1 MPNKVKISIDSHRLN
16 SPDPTTGEALYALAG
31 IGPRKD
37 LFREVD
43 GEEVDQPIP
52 RDGTVIDLVEDES
65 FYSDRVFTIIV
76 NTEDKEVTERQQSFD
91 DLVLLAFNPLPT
103 GPNVGFTITY
113 RKGPRANHKGSV
125 VEGGSV
131 RIKEGMIFDVTPTD
145 RS

>member
-1 MPNKVKISIDSHRLN
+1 MPAKVKIFIDSHRYN
-16 SPDPTTGEALYALAG
+16 SPDPTTGEALYALAD

-43 GEEVDQPIP
+43 GEEAEQPIP
-52 RDGTVIDLVEDES
+52 RDGTAIDLVEDEH
-65 FYSDRVFTIIV
+65 FYSDRVFTVIV
-76 NTEDKEVTERQQSFD
+76 NTEDKQVTERRQSFND
-91 DLVLLAFNPLPT
+91 VVLLAFNPPPT

-113 RKGPRANHKGSV
+113 RKGPPANRKGSLL
-125 VEGGSV
+125 EGGFV

>member
-1 MPNKVKISIDSHRLN
+1 MPSKVKIHIDNRHYN
-16 SPDPTTGEALYALAG
+16 SPDPTTGEALYALAD

-43 GEEVDQPIP
+43 GEEADQPIP
-52 RDGTVIDLVEDES
+52 RDGTVIDLIEDEH

-76 NTEDKEVTERQQSFD
+76 NTEDKEVTERRQSFN
-91 DLVLLAFNPLPT
+91 DLVLLAFNPPPT

-113 RKGPRANHKGSV
+113 RKGPAANRKGSV